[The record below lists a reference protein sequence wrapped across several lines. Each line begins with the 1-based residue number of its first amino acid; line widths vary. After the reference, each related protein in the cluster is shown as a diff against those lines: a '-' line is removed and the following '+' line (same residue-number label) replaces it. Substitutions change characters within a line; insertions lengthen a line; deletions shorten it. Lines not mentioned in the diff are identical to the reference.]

1 MNTKSNH
8 ITFKKT
14 CLFGGLALLSST
26 LIASPMSMLGFNNP
40 VTSTLQTQDGWVSL
54 FDGQST
60 KGWHTYLKNEAGA
73 AWQAVNG
80 ELRFN
85 PNVENAQRGDLVTD
99 KEYENF
105 ELKLEW
111 KIAPGGNSGII
122 FGVHEDK
129 KYGAT
134 YVTGL
139 EMQVLDNISA
149 ADNKIPNHLAGTLY
163 DLTGDATVSKPK
175 ALGEWNVAQIRK
187 KDGRIT
193 LWLNGVQ
200 TADVTI
206 GSNEWKKMLEAS
218 KFKDWESFAKYPK
231 GKIALQDHGD
241 EVAYRN
247 IQIKEL

>member
-1 MNTKSNH
+1 MNTKLRLKTLKR
-8 ITFKKT
+8 TF
-14 CLFGGLALLSST
+14 LWGGMALLGSAALT
-26 LIASPMSMLGFNNP
+26 AHSPMTP
-40 VTSTLQTQDGWVSL
+40 VATHTQMASVQDGWVSL
-54 FDGQST
+54 FDGKTT
-60 KGWHTYLKNEAGA
+60 KGWHTYLKPTAGA
-73 AWQAVNG
+73 AWHVANG

-85 PNVENAQRGDLVTD
+85 PKVDNAERGDLVTD
-99 KEYENF
+99 KAYENF

-111 KIAPGGNSGII
+111 QIAPGGNSGII

-134 YVTGL
+134 YLTGL

-163 DLTGDATVSKPK
+163 DLTGDASVSKPK
-175 ALGEWNVAQIRK
+175 ALGEWNEAHIRK

-206 GSNEWKKMLEAS
+206 GSPEWQKMLESS
-218 KFKDWESFAKYPK
+218 KFKDWEGFAKYPK

-241 EVAYRN
+241 VVAYRN
-247 IQIKEL
+247 IRIKEL